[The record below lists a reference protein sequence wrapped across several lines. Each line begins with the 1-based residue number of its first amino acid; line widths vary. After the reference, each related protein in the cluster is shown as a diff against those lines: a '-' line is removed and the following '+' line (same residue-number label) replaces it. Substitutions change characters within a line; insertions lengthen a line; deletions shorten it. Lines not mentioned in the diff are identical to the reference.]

1 MKGSALPYWLTLIV
15 VLATAYGVWR
25 TGMGRSD
32 RDEGAPAAG
41 PRRAVDDHHA
51 PTLKHFT
58 LSDQTGNSFDS
69 RSLDGHVW
77 VANFF
82 FTTCPSTCLAQNR
95 RLAELQHEPELA
107 DVRFVSITCDPDTDT
122 PEVLADYAAR
132 FEADPSRWKF
142 CTGPLDYI
150 QRIGRDMM
158 GLAVRHNTHS
168 ERAIVID
175 RSGKVRGRFLV
186 TDTFAANELDM
197 LRKVLKQCLKESAPT
212 QPRDDVTAK
221 AGHLPA
227 GSAFDVSVPN

>member
-1 MKGSALPYWLTLIV
+1 VKGSALPYWLTLIV

-25 TGMGRSD
+25 TGAGRSD
-32 RDEGAPAAG
+32 RDGPSSAADRNPTVADAPG
-41 PRRAVDDHHA
+41 
-51 PTLKHFT
+51 LENFT
-58 LSDQTGNSFDS
+58 LTDQTGKLFDS
-69 RSLDGHVW
+69 RALDGQVW

-95 RLAELQHEPELA
+95 RLAELQHDPDLA
-107 DVRFVSITCDPDTDT
+107 DVQFVSISCDPDTDT

-132 FEADPSRWKF
+132 FQADPSRWRF

-168 ERAIVID
+168 ERAIVFD

-186 TDTFAANELDM
+186 TDTFASNQRDM
-197 LRKVLKQCLKESAPT
+197 LRTVLAECVKEPVPT
-212 QPRDDVTAK
+212 QPRDDVTAE
-221 AGHLPA
+221 ASQSPP
-227 GSAFDVSVPN
+227 GSESEVGVPN